1 MTRPA
6 AAFLFRATFA
16 LTATAAAIT
25 ACASQK
31 SSAADSAA
39 ADSTRTSAAQASA
52 SADTAWRPLVGD
64 SSTTTAWRG
73 YKKEDFP
80 KDWTIA
86 NGVLSKTGTAEDL
99 ITRDQFGDFELE
111 WDWKVAPGGNAGVF
125 YRASEEYDKVYWSA
139 PEYQLLDDAKHADG
153 KTRLTSAGADYEIY
167 PSPAGYVKPGG
178 EWNSSR
184 IVARGPHIEHWL
196 NGQKLLEYEAGS
208 PDWTAKVKAS
218 KFATYKNYGVAKSG
232 HIAIQGDH
240 EGPLSIRNMR
250 IREIR

>member
-6 AAFLFRATFA
+6 AAFLVRASLA
-16 LTATAAAIT
+16 LTTTAAAI
-25 ACASQK
+25 AGCATPK
-31 SSAADSAA
+31 RGDSAD
-39 ADSTRTSAAQASA
+39 ADTTRTSAAQASA
-52 SADTAWRPLVGD
+52 ATDTAWRVLVGD
-64 SSTTTAWRG
+64 SSSVRAWRG
-73 YKKEDFP
+73 YKAQDFP
-80 KDWTIA
+80 KSWTITD
-86 NGVLSKTGTAEDL
+86 GMLTKTGTADDL
-99 ITRDQFGDFELE
+99 ITRDEFGDFELA

-153 KTRLTSAGADYEIY
+153 KTRLTSAGADYEVY
-167 PSPAGYVKPGG
+167 PSPAGFVKPGG

-184 IVARGPHIEHWL
+184 IVARGPHVEHWL
-196 NGQKLLEYEAGS
+196 NGQKLLEYEQGS
-208 PDWTAKVKAS
+208 PDWTARVKAS
-218 KFATYKNYGVAKSG
+218 KFSTYKSYGKAMSG